1 MQGLLLCVKTMM
13 TLCMER
19 RDEVEF
25 PNGRYLLFSRES
37 EAVMERLDSAVPF
50 FFERPR
56 EKYAQDNPYRLIATA
71 EAKRLLGDTVTKIAA
86 LPENASDYECFDALV
101 SSLPSYAGSGYY
113 RFVRLL
119 LECRVASAEGKVDL
133 SDTAELW
140 RAIRSS
146 KSRLFVE
153 RIPAL
158 DLSPWLFPEKETV
171 CAYDSSKAFGEALA
185 LSLATAG
192 VALLPQIGE
201 NFRYPDPYHAEQ
213 AFASLKA
220 DSATEEDREY
230 HLAQMLRTA
239 CAALTIPLVATVKD
253 ESAVEPLVRVA
264 AYLKRNRMMPR
275 ALLLALPFNDDGALR
290 RILAAVRSSGLIHEI
305 AGVVPTGLPYAS
317 AATVLSS
324 LRVFAQELP
333 IGLLTLVAEGEA
345 CEEAEIHG
353 EGMKRIL
360 ASYLALLIS
369 SGEITMDAA
378 ETVGRMLLFENPGR
392 FF

>member
-1 MQGLLLCVKTMM
+1 M
-13 TLCMER
+13 R
-19 RDEVEF
+19 
-25 PNGRYLLFSRES
+25 
-37 EAVMERLDSAVPF
+37 RLDSAVPF

-56 EKYAQDNPYRLIATA
+56 EKRVRDNPYRLIETDA
-71 EAKRLLGDTVTKIAA
+71 AKRLLGDTVTKIAD

-101 SSLPSYAGSGYY
+101 RALPSYAGSGYY

-119 LECRVASAEGKVDL
+119 LECRVAPEIIDSA
-133 SDTAELW
+133 DTAELW
-140 RAIRSS
+140 RTIRLSES
-146 KSRLFVE
+146 TLFVE

-158 DLSPWLFPEKETV
+158 DLSPWLFPSEETV
-171 CAYDSSKAFGEALA
+171 SPYDSSRAFGESLA
-185 LSLATAG
+185 VALATAG

-213 AFASLKA
+213 AFAALKA
-220 DSATEEDREY
+220 NSATEEDREY

-239 CAALTIPLVATVKD
+239 CTALTIPLVAAVKD

>member
-1 MQGLLLCVKTMM
+1 
-13 TLCMER
+13 
-19 RDEVEF
+19 
-25 PNGRYLLFSRES
+25 
-37 EAVMERLDSAVPF
+37 MERLDSAVPF

-56 EKYAQDNPYRLIATA
+56 EKYAQDNPYRLIATDA
-71 EAKRLLGDTVTKIAA
+71 AKRLLGDTVTKIAD

-119 LECRVASAEGKVDL
+119 LECRVAPELLDSA
-133 SDTAELW
+133 DTAELW
-140 RAIRSS
+140 HAIRSS
-146 KSRLFVE
+146 KSTLYVE

-158 DLSPWLFPEKETV
+158 DLSPWLFPSEETV
-171 CAYDSSKAFGEALA
+171 SPYDSSRAFGESLA
-185 LSLATAG
+185 VALATAG
-192 VALLPQIGE
+192 VALLPPIGE
-201 NFRYPDPYHAEQ
+201 CFRYPDPYHAEQ

-220 DSATEEDREY
+220 GSATEEDREY
-230 HLAQMLRTA
+230 HVAQMLRTA
-239 CAALTIPLVATVKD
+239 CAALTVPLVAAVKD

-305 AGVVPTGLPYAS
+305 AGVVPTGLPHAS
-317 AATVLSS
+317 AVTVQAC
-324 LRVFAQELP
+324 LRMFAQTLP
-333 IGLLTLVAEGEA
+333 IGMLALVAEGEA

-360 ASYLALLIS
+360 ASYLAEMIAG
-369 SGEITMDAA
+369 GELTLSDAEA
-378 ETVGRMLLFENPGR
+378 VGHMLLFDTPGR

>member
-1 MQGLLLCVKTMM
+1 M
-13 TLCMER
+13 R
-19 RDEVEF
+19 
-25 PNGRYLLFSRES
+25 
-37 EAVMERLDSAVPF
+37 RLDSAVPF
-50 FFERPR
+50 FFELPC
-56 EKYAQDNPYRLIATA
+56 EKRVRDNPYRLIETDA
-71 EAKRLLGDTVTKIAA
+71 AKRLLGDTVTKIAD

-119 LECRVASAEGKVDL
+119 LECRAAPEILDSA
-133 SDTAELW
+133 DTAELW
-140 RAIRSS
+140 RAIRLSES
-146 KSRLFVE
+146 TLSVE

-158 DLSPWLFPEKETV
+158 DLSPWLFPHKEAV
-171 CAYDSSKAFGEALA
+171 SAYDSSKTFGEALV

-213 AFASLKA
+213 AFAALKA

-239 CAALTIPLVATVKD
+239 CTALTKENLPLVAAVKD
-253 ESAVEPLVRVA
+253 ESAVEPLLKA
-264 AYLKRNRMMPR
+264 TAYLKRNRIMPK
-275 ALLLALPFNDDGALR
+275 ALLLALPFDDDRALR
-290 RILAAVRSSGLIHEI
+290 RILDAIRSSGLIHEI

-317 AATVLSS
+317 ASTVLSS

-333 IGLLTLVAEGEA
+333 IGLLTLVAEGET

-369 SGEITMDAA
+369 SGEITMDTA

>member
-1 MQGLLLCVKTMM
+1 MQGLLLCVKTIM
-13 TLCMER
+13 TLHKER
-19 RDEVEF
+19 RDEVDF
-25 PNGRYLLFSRES
+25 PTYRYLLSSKES
-37 EAVMERLDSAVPF
+37 EAIMHRLDTTVPF
-50 FFERPR
+50 FFERPC
-56 EKYAQDNPYRLIATA
+56 EKRVQDNPYRLIATDA
-71 EAKRLLGDTVTKIAA
+71 AKRLLGDTVSKIAD

-101 SSLPSYAGSGYY
+101 RALPSYAGSGYY

-119 LECRVASAEGKVDL
+119 LECRAAPEIIDSA
-133 SDTAELW
+133 DTAELW
-140 RAIRSS
+140 RAIHLSE
-146 KSRLFVE
+146 SRLFVE

-158 DLSPWLFPEKETV
+158 DLSPWLFPQKETV
-171 CAYDSSKAFGEALA
+171 CAYDSSKTFGEALA

-239 CAALTIPLVATVKD
+239 CSALTIPLVATVKD
-253 ESAVEPLVRVA
+253 ESAVEPFLRA
-264 AYLKRNRMMPR
+264 TAYLKRNRIMPK
-275 ALLLALPFNDDGALR
+275 ALLLALPFDNDRELG
-290 RILAAVRSSGLIHEI
+290 RILTAVRSSGLIHEI
-305 AGVVPTGLPYAS
+305 AGVIPTGLPYAS

-333 IGLLTLVAEGEA
+333 IGLLTLVAEGET

>member
-1 MQGLLLCVKTMM
+1 
-13 TLCMER
+13 
-19 RDEVEF
+19 
-25 PNGRYLLFSRES
+25 
-37 EAVMERLDSAVPF
+37 MERLDSAVPF

-56 EKYAQDNPYRLIATA
+56 EKYAQDNPYRLIATDA
-71 EAKRLLGDTVTKIAA
+71 AKRLLGDTVTKIAD
-86 LPENASDYECFDALV
+86 LPKNASDYECFDALV

-119 LECRVASAEGKVDL
+119 LECRVAPEILDSA
-133 SDTAELW
+133 DTAELW

-146 KSRLFVE
+146 KSTLYVE

-201 NFRYPDPYHAEQ
+201 NFRYPDPYHAEE

-239 CAALTIPLVATVKD
+239 CTALTIPLVATVKD

-290 RILAAVRSSGLIHEI
+290 RILAAVRSSGLVHEI
-305 AGVVPTGLPYAS
+305 AGVVPTGLPHAS
-317 AATVLSS
+317 AVTVLSS

-360 ASYLALLIS
+360 ASYLAEMIAC
-369 SGEITMDAA
+369 GELTLSDAEA
-378 ETVGRMLLFENPGR
+378 VGRMLLFENPGR